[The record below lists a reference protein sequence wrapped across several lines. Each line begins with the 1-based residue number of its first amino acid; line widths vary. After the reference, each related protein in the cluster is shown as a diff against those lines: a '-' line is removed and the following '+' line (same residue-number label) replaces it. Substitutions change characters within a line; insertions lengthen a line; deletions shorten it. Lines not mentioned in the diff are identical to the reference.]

1 MVGPPGDFPL
11 LLGNAIEIQPGH
23 NNMISLS
30 VAKISADTSI
40 KESVDPVK
48 RNCIF
53 PEETRNT
60 FYTTFFAEIFALDY
74 IVLFPLWTEWISTS
88 QDLLGRQFSSQLYPL
103 TRIMVYERR
112 SFIDSIGIYFVVAKS
127 FWIGNSSF

>member
-1 MVGPPGDFPL
+1 MEPPIRYRIKWLIVLISGITMGLSVVLDAHTNLISQNTMKSDINGFKLMVGPPGDFPL

-74 IVLFPLWTEWISTS
+74 IVLFPL
-88 QDLLGRQFSSQLYPL
+88 
-103 TRIMVYERR
+103 
-112 SFIDSIGIYFVVAKS
+112 
-127 FWIGNSSF
+127 

>member
-1 MVGPPGDFPL
+1 MEPPIRYRIKWLIVLISGITMGLSVVLDAHTNLISQNTMKSDIKGFKLMVGPPGDFPL

-60 FYTTFFAEIFALDY
+60 FYTTFFAEIFALEY
-74 IVLFPLWTEWISTS
+74 IVLFPL
-88 QDLLGRQFSSQLYPL
+88 
-103 TRIMVYERR
+103 
-112 SFIDSIGIYFVVAKS
+112 
-127 FWIGNSSF
+127 

>member
-1 MVGPPGDFPL
+1 MEPPIRYRIKWLIVLISGITMGLSVVLDAHTNLISQNTMKSDIKGFKLMVGPPGDFPL
-11 LLGNAIEIQPGH
+11 LLGNTIEIQPGH

-60 FYTTFFAEIFALDY
+60 FYTTFFCRNFCFGLHCTIPT
-74 IVLFPLWTEWISTS
+74 VN
-88 QDLLGRQFSSQLYPL
+88 R
-103 TRIMVYERR
+103 M
-112 SFIDSIGIYFVVAKS
+112 
-127 FWIGNSSF
+127 N

>member
-1 MVGPPGDFPL
+1 MEPPIRYRIKWLIVLISGITMGLSVVLDAHTNLISQNTMKSDIKGFKLMVGPPGDLPL

-74 IVLFPLWTEWISTS
+74 IVLFPL
-88 QDLLGRQFSSQLYPL
+88 
-103 TRIMVYERR
+103 
-112 SFIDSIGIYFVVAKS
+112 
-127 FWIGNSSF
+127 

>member
-1 MVGPPGDFPL
+1 MEPPIRYRIKWLIVLISGITMGLSVVLDAHTNLISQNTMKSDIKGFKLMVGPPGDFPL

-74 IVLFPLWTEWISTS
+74 IVLFPL
-88 QDLLGRQFSSQLYPL
+88 
-103 TRIMVYERR
+103 
-112 SFIDSIGIYFVVAKS
+112 
-127 FWIGNSSF
+127 